1 MRSSFNRALVNMSE
15 ESDNDSD
22 LSISNSNILIESEH
36 DELPLNM
43 TTNLI
48 EEDNQFIYDEDL
60 SKLIC
65 IGSNFDDIPLSIL
78 HEYSLKTKV
87 NNQIEKIIFIK
98 IHFI

>member
-1 MRSSFNRALVNMSE
+1 MSE

-22 LSISNSNILIESEH
+22 ISVSNSHILNESEQ

-43 TTNLI
+43 TNNLI

-87 NNQIEKIIFIK
+87 NKTKKKLLSREFNLILDS
-98 IHFI
+98 

>member
-1 MRSSFNRALVNMSE
+1 MSE

-22 LSISNSNILIESEH
+22 LSISNSNIFIESGH
-36 DELPLNM
+36 DELP
-43 TTNLI
+43 TNLI